1 MLVTVTALPSEHI
14 SLHPLAEWLPTFREA
29 GVDLLTYDG
38 MPCSEAAGPLAEA
51 VQHLET
57 NPGDYKFV
65 ARRGEIRVID
75 VLRWGCR
82 ALRPV
87 SASNHDGQGQGHIG

>member
-1 MLVTVTALPSEHI
+1 MTALPSEHI

-75 VLRWGCR
+75 VLRWAAEHCAQSPQATMTVR
-82 ALRPV
+82 VR
-87 SASNHDGQGQGHIG
+87 DT